1 MTEPTQT
8 SPDTTTPC
16 ETPLYYFDEQLK
28 RYITQFMAVFSNF
41 WVRVGVSAGQD
52 TRLIRV
58 PIIYGSMDRVAAW
71 IKTQQTHNRS
81 RVSAYL

>member
-1 MTEPTQT
+1 MTLPPQT

-16 ETPLYYFDEQLK
+16 EVASYYFDEQLK
-28 RYITQFMAVFSNF
+28 RYITQFMAVFSVF

-58 PIIYGSMDRVAAW
+58 PVLMLER
-71 IKTQQTHNRS
+71 Q
-81 RVSAYL
+81 